1 MKYVSNIISIMKK
14 EFFHILRD
22 KALFS
27 IIVIAPLLMSAIVS
41 GVYIK
46 HKTVEIPIVVY
57 DQSKSDLSRMIIR
70 SFDDSERLNVVENV
84 ESYSEMKEWLD
95 SEKAYTAIVIPED
108 LKEKIKSGRSTDVAI
123 IINGTNI
130 LITNTVAT
138 STSQIVQTI
147 SSSITL
153 KIIEGTGVS
162 KKKAYEAVTAINF
175 RSRTWYNPTTSYL
188 FFMILGLIGTI
199 MQQTIFLGTAIS
211 IVKERERGSWNMLV
225 LAGLKWYELF
235 IGKFLVYFLIFSIDM
250 IILYYYA
257 LNILNVPMIGSAGLF
272 FITMLLFCAV
282 IIFLGM
288 IFSIIV
294 NNSIQAIQYA
304 MIIAVPSFMLSG
316 FTWPIFAMP
325 DFIQKISYS
334 LPLTYFLNTIK
345 MQSMMGAGYDYCKDD
360 LKALLLFMIFA
371 GLIAALGISI
381 KYKTE

>member
-1 MKYVSNIISIMKK
+1 MLGKK
-14 EFFHILRD
+14 I
-22 KALFS
+22 
-27 IIVIAPLLMSAIVS
+27 
-41 GVYIK
+41 
-46 HKTVEIPIVVY
+46 
-57 DQSKSDLSRMIIR
+57 
-70 SFDDSERLNVVENV
+70 
-84 ESYSEMKEWLD
+84 
-95 SEKAYTAIVIPED
+95 
-108 LKEKIKSGRSTDVAI
+108 
-123 IINGTNI
+123 I
-130 LITNTVAT
+130 LITNTVVT